1 MKLRVHY
8 ANKGTEKVG
17 ICQFV

>member
-1 MKLRVHY
+1 MELRVHY

>member
-1 MKLRVHY
+1 VELRVHY

-17 ICQFV
+17 VWYIV